1 MRDEFS
7 NIKYYVSS
15 AEYNLER
22 ANRQWAYYK
31 NGHPITGETEPHYFA
46 SQKAYKKANE
56 FAEKALKLLKNS
68 SDRDLEKRA
77 KNVIAICNR
86 NK

>member
-31 NGHPITGETEPHYFA
+31 NGHPITGETEPHYVA

-56 FAEKALKLLKNS
+56 FAAKALELLNQFPNGE
-68 SDRDLEKRA
+68 LEKRA
-77 KNVIAICNR
+77 KNIIAICNR